1 MVIHTTARH
10 IGISGNA
17 SSIATVGSP
26 QTAPS
31 VNQSLAQ
38 SCCSQCCLSL
48 VMLLPTERR
57 STDAGAFLLD
67 WGARYRPKGAK
78 HATVAALG
86 SQHPTTSLA
95 GIETNACIGRHRL
108 GRLVVAVWAGDDG
121 AKLQL

>member
-1 MVIHTTARH
+1 
-10 IGISGNA
+10 
-17 SSIATVGSP
+17 
-26 QTAPS
+26 
-31 VNQSLAQ
+31 
-38 SCCSQCCLSL
+38 
-48 VMLLPTERR
+48 MLLPTERR

-121 AKLQL
+121 AKLQLERLFFHELSNRHHFRRSATRYRVS